1 MSTEPFAA
9 PLFQAFTTAFLS
21 VVDSPPPRL
30 IEMTLAPR
38 VCVQLMQFA
47 TSEVR
52 PVPAAVRSAL
62 QIAKLALG
70 VTPATP
76 APLLVRALIVPATCV
91 PCMLSSTHVPS
102 TSKPPVESAQF
113 TVL

>member
-9 PLFQAFTTAFLS
+9 PPFQALTTLFLS
-21 VVDSPPPRL
+21 VVESPPPRL
-30 IEMTLAPR
+30 IEMTLEPR

-62 QIAKLALG
+62 QIAKVALG
-70 VTPATP
+70 VVPATP
-76 APLLVRALIVPATCV
+76 TPLLLRALIVPATCV
-91 PCMLSSTHVPS
+91 PCMLSSTQVPS
-102 TSKPPVESAQF
+102 TNTPPVESAQ
-113 TVL
+113 